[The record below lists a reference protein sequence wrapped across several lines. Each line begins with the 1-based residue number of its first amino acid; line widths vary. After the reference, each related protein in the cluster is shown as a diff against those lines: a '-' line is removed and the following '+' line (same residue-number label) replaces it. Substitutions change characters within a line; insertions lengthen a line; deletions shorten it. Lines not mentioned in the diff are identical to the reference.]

1 MRRNRIIALGIGL
14 CGAAAA
20 IGVGAW
26 RLVRLQGE
34 LGRLAETVSLEA
46 GTEPCRLRWLA
57 VVLIL
62 AGCAGAIS
70 GVFGFLRASARWPA
84 WLLLASGLIPSL
96 LSGLAWPGLPM
107 ALAGAVLLGERP
119 AAGTPKD

>member
-1 MRRNRIIALGIGL
+1 MRRNRTIALGIGL

-20 IGVGAW
+20 TTAGVW
-26 RLVRLQGE
+26 QLVRLQGE
-34 LGRLAETVSLEA
+34 LGRLAEAVSLEP

-57 VVLIL
+57 IMLLL

-70 GVFGFLRASARWPA
+70 GVFGFLRSHARWPA
-84 WLLLASGLIPSL
+84 WALLASGLIPVL

-107 ALAGAVLLGERP
+107 ALSGAALLGERP
-119 AAGTPKD
+119 APGTGKD